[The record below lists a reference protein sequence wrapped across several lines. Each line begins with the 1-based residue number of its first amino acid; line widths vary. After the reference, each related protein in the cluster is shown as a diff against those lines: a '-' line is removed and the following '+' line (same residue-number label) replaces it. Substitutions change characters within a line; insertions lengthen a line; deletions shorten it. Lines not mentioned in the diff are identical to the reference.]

1 MNARRLVIAAK
12 IHAASWIDYAASP
25 SSEERWRLGSE
36 SESNMPP
43 FCRRTVFFI
52 LLLSAAACRHTSSS
66 SLSTFLEENDNGAKD
81 DWSLKCPSPSRVF
94 LLHQFAAILSTLA
107 IYTVEIMY
115 VSHRWS
121 VLSRSA
127 SFADRWSVH
136 SRSASFAVA
145 KGVSLFLFYCRIAS
159 SEN

>member
-1 MNARRLVIAAK
+1 MRLLGMNARRLVIAAK

-52 LLLSAAACRHTSSS
+52 LLLSVSAAACRHTSSS
-66 SLSTFLEENDNGAKD
+66 SLSTFLEENERGAKG
-81 DWSLKCPSPSRVF
+81 DWCLKCLSPPGSYCYINSLQF
-94 LLHQFAAILSTLA
+94 YLHVGTIA

-115 VSHRWS
+115 VGH
-121 VLSRSA
+121 
-127 SFADRWSVH
+127 RWSVH
-136 SRSASFAVA
+136 SRSASF
-145 KGVSLFLFYCRIAS
+145 SRLRFP
-159 SEN
+159 